1 MLRATRTGII
11 LAVSGLT
18 LALTACTANSV
29 MDLEVGDCLDSEALS
44 GDEVSSVETIE
55 CSEDHDAEIFG
66 ELVFDD
72 GDYPGTDSVR
82 TDAEAHC
89 RDEFATFVGID
100 YESSEIYFTAM
111 YPTEQSWDQ
120 ADDRTALCV
129 LLAPENVTG
138 SLEGA
143 AY

>member
-18 LALTACTANSV
+18 LGLAACATNSV
-29 MDLEVGDCLDSEALS
+29 MELEVGDCLDSEALS
-44 GDEVSSVETIE
+44 GQEITEVETIE
-55 CSEDHDAEIFG
+55 CSEDHDAEVFA
-66 ELVFDD
+66 ELAFDD
-72 GDYPGTDSVR
+72 GDYPGMDAVQ

-89 RDEFATFVGID
+89 RTEFEKFVGID
-100 YESSEIYFTAM
+100 YESSEMYFTAM
-111 YPTEQSWDQ
+111 YPTETSWDQ

-129 LLAPENVTG
+129 LLAPETVTG

-143 AY
+143 AF